1 MSGLGVVSAVPRA
14 SSGDGRVVDL
24 VCDKADGPASI
35 SVDTPVCSANEVASA
50 AFSLS
55 SDLDFLAL
63 FRGGS
68 GTSEGSLASSAWS
81 SVCTGL
87 RFLRERRVGAGGE
100 ATTLPP

>member
-1 MSGLGVVSAVPRA
+1 MSGLGVVSTVPRA
-14 SSGDGRVVDL
+14 SSGDGKVVDL
-24 VCDKADGPASI
+24 ECDKADGPASI
-35 SVDTPVCSANEVASA
+35 SVCSTNAVASVA
-50 AFSLS
+50 LSFS

-100 ATTLPP
+100 AATLPP